1 MEETTNE
8 KESPKL
14 KLLSTKLLDSKP
26 QKISEE
32 KDKENIEPSLPI
44 TLSRKMRWIVFAI
57 LIYAGV
63 VMELDQG
70 ALSSTT
76 DSLSKDMELN
86 DSQLGGLGSMIFLGK
101 ALGCLVFFT
110 LINKINRKYLL
121 LVTSFLTVLS
131 LILTTQTKNLILLY
145 LFRIIAGFSQS

>member
-1 MEETTNE
+1 MEETTKA

-76 DSLSKDMELN
+76 DSLSKDMGLN
-86 DSQLGGLGSMIFLGK
+86 DSQLGGLGSMIKIYAFSNFISYSIK
-101 ALGCLVFFT
+101 SY
-110 LINKINRKYLL
+110 INHSNKK
-121 LVTSFLTVLS
+121 FS
-131 LILTTQTKNLILLY
+131 LIIFISYYCWIFTILYGY
-145 LFRIIAGFSQS
+145 LFPSLE